1 MIDERWRQETELLTR
16 SWMQH
21 DATMLAS
28 YLVSSVEDPRINIQ
42 SILTR
47 HWLITMLFGDRFTAL
62 RYEELRFATVF
73 NWLLPFLNRK
83 PLPEQITALTDALQK
98 GADNSEGDALPPH
111 VVKAFQA
118 LPGSADNLAI
128 PNYIQGALAD
138 YLSTGACGDSVRN
151 VFQQHWSSALATEKA
166 SVLSVVEPGCGSA
179 NEYRF
184 FASFGLARFMDYT
197 GFDLCAKNIQN
208 ARAMFPEI
216 RFEVGNVL
224 QIEAPAERYD
234 CCFAHDLL
242 EHFSIPAMEQA
253 ISEMCRVT
261 RHGICL
267 NFFQMDEIAN
277 HVVRPVR
284 DYHINLLS
292 MEKVRQL
299 FEAIGA
305 TVEVMHIETFLR
317 AFFRCAQTH
326 NPDAY
331 TFYVRSA

>member
-1 MIDERWRQETELLTR
+1 VIDERWRQETELLTR

-21 DATMLAS
+21 DATMLAN

-42 SILTR
+42 SVLTR
-47 HWLITMLFGDRFTAL
+47 HWLVLMLFGDRFTAL
-62 RYEELRFATVF
+62 RHEELRFATVL

-83 PLPEQITALTDALQK
+83 PLPEEVTALVDALQK
-98 GADNSEGDALPPH
+98 GADNSEGDEIPPY

-118 LPGSADNLAI
+118 LPVTADNVAI
-128 PNYIQGALAD
+128 PNYIQEALAD
-138 YLSTGACGDSVRN
+138 YLSTGACDDSIMN
-151 VFQQHWSSALATEKA
+151 VFQQRWASALKTEKA
-166 SVLSVVEPGCGSA
+166 PVLSVVEPGCGSA

-184 FASFGLARFMDYT
+184 FAGFGLAKFLDYT
-197 GFDLCAKNIQN
+197 GFDLCAKNVQN
-208 ARAMFPEI
+208 ARAMFPET

-224 QIEAPAERYD
+224 QIDARDECYD
-234 CCFAHDLL
+234 CCFVHDLL
-242 EHFSIPAMEQA
+242 EHLSVPAMEQA

-267 NFFQMDEIAN
+267 NFFQMDEIPN

-292 MEKVRQL
+292 MEKVRQN
-299 FEAIGA
+299 FEAFGA
-305 TVEVMHIETFLR
+305 TVEVIHIETLLR
-317 AFFRCAQTH
+317 MCFHCAQTH